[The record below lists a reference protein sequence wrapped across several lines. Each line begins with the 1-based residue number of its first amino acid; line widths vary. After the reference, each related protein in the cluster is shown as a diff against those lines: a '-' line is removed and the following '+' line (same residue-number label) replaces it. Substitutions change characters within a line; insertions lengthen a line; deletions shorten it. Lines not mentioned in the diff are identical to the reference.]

1 MPSEGISDAK
11 KIFPAGKAIWRRR
24 ACNFEN
30 LIYHIPIRMTVD
42 DTDDD
47 ADVGNQLP
55 KSSVALQINSLTKPN
70 RRIFGRQK
78 GFSAPENKF

>member
-1 MPSEGISDAK
+1 MI
-11 KIFPAGKAIWRRR
+11 
-24 ACNFEN
+24 
-30 LIYHIPIRMTVD
+30 VD
-42 DTDDD
+42 DADDD